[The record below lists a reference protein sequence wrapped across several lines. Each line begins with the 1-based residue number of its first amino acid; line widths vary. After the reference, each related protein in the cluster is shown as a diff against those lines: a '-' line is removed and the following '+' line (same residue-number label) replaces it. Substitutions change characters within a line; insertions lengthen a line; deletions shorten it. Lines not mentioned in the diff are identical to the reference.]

1 MSGTVK
7 RHILFLSLLL
17 PAFVAPAQDDDYSWW
32 NNRHGW
38 DGYSSWT
45 KYLTYSAACFGPNAL
60 PVPEIRDALIGS
72 RASLEARAD
81 LHFSRGDDT
90 QNLFMK
96 FRYPFLDGRV
106 AVEAYGVPIEHYVLD
121 TVTRDER
128 AARSRDPRGFVA
140 GDIWFGT
147 LIQLLRDHAGWPDLL
162 LGLSFRAPSGG
173 GLGDARYTD
182 APGYYFDL
190 SAGKSFKAGAKL
202 MLRPHA
208 MLGFYVWQ
216 TNIDINPQNDAF
228 LYGAGL
234 SVYNDHFECN
244 ARWGGY
250 LGYLNNGDAPMVVRA
265 NTIWKLQYTHLKLS
279 FQQGLH
285 DFGYT
290 TVSVG
295 AVFWLTKE

>member
-1 MSGTVK
+1 
-7 RHILFLSLLL
+7 
-17 PAFVAPAQDDDYSWW
+17 
-32 NNRHGW
+32 
-38 DGYSSWT
+38 
-45 KYLTYSAACFGPNAL
+45 
-60 PVPEIRDALIGS
+60 
-72 RASLEARAD
+72 
-81 LHFSRGDDT
+81 
-90 QNLFMK
+90 
-96 FRYPFLDGRV
+96 
-106 AVEAYGVPIEHYVLD
+106 
-121 TVTRDER
+121 
-128 AARSRDPRGFVA
+128 VA

-147 LIQLLRDHAGWPDLL
+147 LIQLLRDHASWPDLL

-182 APGYYFDL
+182 APGYYFDF
-190 SAGKSFKAGAKL
+190 SAGKSFRPGAKL

-234 SVYNDHFECN
+234 SLYNDHFEVN

-250 LGYLNNGDAPMVVRA
+250 LGYLNNGDTPMVLRA
-265 NTIWKLQYTHLKLS
+265 NAIWKLSRTHLKLS

-290 TVSVG
+290 TASLG
-295 AVFWLTKE
+295 AVFWLTRE